1 MENENTPTPQPRA
14 PRVRKVVVAAE
25 TPTVA
30 EAGFP
35 DAYLDVWSGLFLPA
49 GVPPGVA
56 NRLMEATTTVLASD
70 AAAAWAARTDSRRM
84 LDLAGPAFGAF
95 VAAELVRWKGI
106 VDFAGA
112 RVE

>member
-1 MENENTPTPQPRA
+1 
-14 PRVRKVVVAAE
+14 
-25 TPTVA
+25 
-30 EAGFP
+30 
-35 DAYLDVWSGLFLPA
+35 
-49 GVPPGVA
+49 
-56 NRLMEATTTVLASD
+56 
-70 AAAAWAARTDSRRM
+70 M